1 MSAISHPVQLLPS
14 SWSRWFHKMSKCF
27 SVKTWLSL
35 LVLMIQWGAFDE
47 CVCSSS
53 QWMLGLV
60 PYVERPFVCC
70 FLNSVFCVFFIY
82 LFLPP
87 LSKLTEEQGKLFS
100 PLLENCASSE
110 GCSFSWRRGSSS
122 LPWECQ
128 DHSEKR
134 ALSYLFGSHAQTHTS
149 TCADRQGCKNIHH
162 REIQSFSGL
171 KNILELCDGGPV
183 RRIQEANLTQKNH
196 ATWVPRCEHF

>member
-1 MSAISHPVQLLPS
+1 MKLEPLVVELSWRVTPGSRQCLKNNRTYMSAISHPVQLLPS

-87 LSKLTEEQGKLFS
+87 LSKLTEEQGEIIFPFARKLCVFWRMLF
-100 PLLENCASSE
+100 LLE
-110 GCSFSWRRGSSS
+110 
-122 LPWECQ
+122 
-128 DHSEKR
+128 KR
-134 ALSYLFGSHAQTHTS
+134 FLVITL
-149 TCADRQGCKNIHH
+149 R
-162 REIQSFSGL
+162 
-171 KNILELCDGGPV
+171 
-183 RRIQEANLTQKNH
+183 
-196 ATWVPRCEHF
+196 VPRSLREEGSELFIRLTCPNTHKHVCR

>member
-1 MSAISHPVQLLPS
+1 MISQNVKVFLCKDLTITASTHDTMGCVWWMRMQQFTVDAWSGAIC
-14 SWSRWFHKMSKCF
+14 RATFC
-27 SVKTWLSL
+27 
-35 LVLMIQWGAFDE
+35 
-47 CVCSSS
+47 
-53 QWMLGLV
+53 MLFL
-60 PYVERPFVCC
+60 ELC
-70 FLNSVFCVFFIY
+70 FLCFFIY

-149 TCADRQGCKNIHH
+149 MCADRQGCKNIHH

-196 ATWVPRCEHF
+196 ATLVPRCEHF